1 MHSTDSAKCLGSR
14 SSLAICCLLLLL
26 LAVVLQPA
34 ASQTQSSQ
42 RYLQNVDINNGNNE
56 RLQQILKGSGAGA
69 AAPAQIWPQPP
80 QKTIPDVK
88 TELAKLNSSKLILW
102 LPLIWIPFNIRLLTF
117 LSFTAYTYQYDWPA
131 NNVKLGAVTAVSF
144 DRAGNV
150 VIFHRVNRVWGQQT
164 FDNRNIY
171 QEQYLGPI
179 RESTILALEPATGAV
194 KYDWGKN
201 FFYMPHGLTVDPEDN
216 VWVTDV
222 AMHQVF
228 KFPPRGGDGKP
239 LLTLGTA
246 FKPGSGKKFCK
257 PTSVAVLD
265 NGDFFVADGY
275 CNARIL
281 KYSRAGELILFWGQ
295 NSFSGVSY
303 DVAPQNYFA
312 IPHALTLVPELELL
326 CAADRENGRVQC
338 FFSSNGTF
346 HSQYHSQLIG
356 DRLFS
361 MAYTPASGGQLV
373 IVNGPTA
380 ELGIH
385 PEHYNEVHGF
395 VLSMRS
401 KQLVSK
407 FGPNNLE
414 FHNPHDVAVT
424 ADGNEIYV
432 AELVPM
438 RIHKFVHR
446 SLTKPMSLSATKDT
460 SNIGTSKVV
469 GQEEDAASTTQTVH
483 HPSGKAILV
492 ASLMLLFAGS
502 TFALALLFARRRKRG
517 CLPFGSRSRRHAWE
531 KSDGFK
537 LGGLLDR
544 DRNGFEK
551 LDQQASDEEQDT
563 TTTVASAQYA

>member
-1 MHSTDSAKCLGSR
+1 MHSTDSAKCLGSK
-14 SSLAICCLLLLL
+14 SLAICCLLLHLFL
-26 LAVVLQPA
+26 FPQPA
-34 ASQTQSSQ
+34 VSQTQSSP
-42 RYLQNVDINNGNNE
+42 RYLQNVDNNSNNNE
-56 RLQQILKGSGAGA
+56 RLQQILKGSGAGSA
-69 AAPAQIWPQPP
+69 VTQLNWPQPP
-80 QKTIPDVK
+80 KQTITDVK
-88 TELAKLNSSKLILW
+88 TELLKLN
-102 LPLIWIPFNIRLLTF
+102 N
-117 LSFTAYTYQYDWPA
+117 TYVYQNAWPA

-144 DRAGNV
+144 DKAGNV
-150 VIFHRVNRVWGQQT
+150 VIFHRVDRIWGQTT
-164 FDNRNIY
+164 FDIRNQF
-171 QEQYLGPI
+171 QEKYRGPI
-179 RESTILALEPATGAV
+179 RESTILALEPATGKV
-194 KYDWGKN
+194 QYDCGKN

-216 VWVTDV
+216 IWLTDV

-239 LLTLGTA
+239 LLTLGEA
-246 FKPGSGKKFCK
+246 FQPGSGRKFCK

-281 KYSRAGELILFWGQ
+281 KYSRAGELILSWGQ
-295 NSFSGVSY
+295 NTFSGISF

-312 IPHALTLVPELELL
+312 IPHALTLVPELQLI
-326 CAADRENGRVQC
+326 CTADRENGRVQC
-338 FFSSNGTF
+338 FSSINGTF

-361 MAYTPASGGQLV
+361 MAYTPATGGQLV

-414 FHNPHDVAVT
+414 FQNPHDVAVT

-432 AELVPM
+432 AELNPM

-446 SLTKPMSLSATKDT
+446 SLAKPMSLSATKDS
-460 SNIGTSKVV
+460 SNSAISRAV
-469 GQEEDAASTTQTVH
+469 GESAAPAQTVH

-502 TFALALLFARRRKRG
+502 TFALALIFARRRKRG
-517 CLPFGSRSRRHAWE
+517 NQAISSAPPSDLVYRQLTASNQSCLPFGARSRRHAWE
-531 KSDGFK
+531 KSEGFK

-551 LDQQASDEEQDT
+551 LDQQASDEEQET
-563 TTTVASAQYA
+563 KSLASAQFA

>member
-1 MHSTDSAKCLGSR
+1 MHSTDGYKRLGSK
-14 SSLAICCLLLLL
+14 SLAICCLLLHLFL
-26 LAVVLQPA
+26 FPQPTV
-34 ASQTQSSQ
+34 SQTQSSP
-42 RYLQNVDINNGNNE
+42 RYLHNADNNND
-56 RLQQILKGSGAGA
+56 RLQQILKGSGAVSGVT
-69 AAPAQIWPQPP
+69 QLNWPQPP
-80 QKTIPDVK
+80 KQAIPDVK
-88 TELAKLNSSKLILW
+88 TELAKLNS
-102 LPLIWIPFNIRLLTF
+102 
-117 LSFTAYTYQYDWPA
+117 TYLYQNAWPA

-144 DRAGNV
+144 DKAGNV
-150 VIFHRVNRVWGQQT
+150 VIFHRVDRVWGQTT
-164 FDNRNIY
+164 FDNKNQY
-171 QEQYLGPI
+171 QEKYRGPI
-179 RESTILALEPATGAV
+179 GKSTILALEPATGKV
-194 KYDWGKN
+194 QYDWGKN

-239 LLTLGTA
+239 LLTLGEV
-246 FKPGSGKKFCK
+246 FQPGTGRKFCK

-281 KYSRAGELILFWGQ
+281 KYSPTGELILSWGQ

-312 IPHALTLVPELELL
+312 IPHALTLVPELQLL

-338 FFSSNGTF
+338 FSSHNGTF
-346 HSQYHSQLIG
+346 HSQYHNQLIG

-361 MAYTPASGGQLV
+361 MAYTPAAGGQLV

-401 KQLVSK
+401 KQLISK

-414 FHNPHDVAVT
+414 FQNPHDVAVT
-424 ADGNEIYV
+424 TDGNEIYV
-432 AELVPM
+432 AELNPM

-446 SLTKPMSLSATKDT
+446 SLAKPMSLSATKDSSSSAISRAEGKEQT
-460 SNIGTSKVV
+460 PL
-469 GQEEDAASTTQTVH
+469 QTTH

-502 TFALALLFARRRKRG
+502 TFALALIFARRRKRG
-517 CLPFGSRSRRHAWE
+517 CLPFGARSRRHAWE
-531 KSDGFK
+531 KSEGFK

-551 LDQQASDEEQDT
+551 LDQQASDEEQEAT
-563 TTTVASAQYA
+563 TPASAQFA

>member
-1 MHSTDSAKCLGSR
+1 MKSTDSAKCLGSK
-14 SSLAICCLLLLL
+14 SLAICCLLLHLL
-26 LAVVLQPA
+26 LCIRPAV
-34 ASQTQSSQ
+34 SQTQSPQ
-42 RYLQNVDINNGNNE
+42 RYLHNVDSNSNNNE
-56 RLQQILKGSGAGA
+56 RLHQILKGSGAGSGA
-69 AAPAQIWPQPP
+69 TQLNWPQPP
-80 QKTIPDVK
+80 KQTVPNVK
-88 TELAKLNSSKLILW
+88 TELAKLN
-102 LPLIWIPFNIRLLTF
+102 N
-117 LSFTAYTYQYDWPA
+117 TYVYQNAWPA

-144 DRAGNV
+144 DKAGNV
-150 VIFHRVNRVWGQQT
+150 VIFHRVNRVWGQTT
-164 FDNRNIY
+164 FDNRNQY
-171 QEQYLGPI
+171 QEKYRGPI
-179 RESTILALEPATGAV
+179 RESTILALEPATGKV
-194 KYDWGKN
+194 QYDWGKN

-216 VWVTDV
+216 VWLTDV

-239 LLTLGTA
+239 ALTLGDA
-246 FKPGSGKKFCK
+246 FQPGSGRKFCK

-281 KYSRAGELILFWGQ
+281 KYSRKGELILFWGQ
-295 NSFSGVSY
+295 NTFSGISY
-303 DVAPQNYFA
+303 DVAPQNFFA
-312 IPHALTLVPELELL
+312 IPHALTLVPELQLL

-338 FFSSNGTF
+338 FLSSNGTF
-346 HSQYHSQLIG
+346 HSQYHNQLIG

-361 MAYTPASGGQLV
+361 MAYTPAAGGQLV

-407 FGPNNLE
+407 FGPNNLQ
-414 FHNPHDVAVT
+414 FQNPHDVAVT

-432 AELVPM
+432 AELNPM

-446 SLTKPMSLSATKDT
+446 SLAKPMSLSASKD
-460 SNIGTSKVV
+460 SRDSAISQAV
-469 GQEEDAASTTQTVH
+469 GGDQVPAVAVH

-502 TFALALLFARRRKRG
+502 TFALALIFARRRKRG
-517 CLPFGSRSRRHAWE
+517 NQANSSATP
-531 KSDGFK
+531 SDLVYRK
-537 LGGLLDR
+537 LT
-544 DRNGFEK
+544 
-551 LDQQASDEEQDT
+551 ASTQ
-563 TTTVASAQYA
+563 SLG

>member
-1 MHSTDSAKCLGSR
+1 MHSTENAKYLGSR
-14 SSLAICCLLLLL
+14 SSLPICCLLLLL

-42 RYLQNVDINNGNNE
+42 RYLQNVDINNANNE

-69 AAPAQIWPQPP
+69 APAQIWPQPP
-80 QKTIPDVK
+80 LKAIPDVK
-88 TELAKLNSSKLILW
+88 TELAKLNS
-102 LPLIWIPFNIRLLTF
+102 T
-117 LSFTAYTYQYDWPA
+117 YTYQNDWPA

-144 DRAGNV
+144 DKAGNV

-164 FDNRNIY
+164 FDNRNVY

-179 RESTILALEPATGAV
+179 RESTILALEPATGAM

-281 KYSRAGELILFWGQ
+281 KYSRAGELITSWGQ

-338 FFSSNGTF
+338 FFSRNGTF

-424 ADGNEIYV
+424 TDGNEIYV
-432 AELVPM
+432 AELAPM

-446 SLTKPMSLSATKDT
+446 SLTKPLSLSATKDT
-460 SNIGTSKVV
+460 SNIGTGKA
-469 GQEEDAASTTQTVH
+469 GQENAAPGQTVH

-563 TTTVASAQYA
+563 TTTLASAQYA

>member
-1 MHSTDSAKCLGSR
+1 MHSTDS
-14 SSLAICCLLLLL
+14 SSLAICCLLLL

-42 RYLQNVDINNGNNE
+42 RYLQNVDINSGNAE

-69 AAPAQIWPQPP
+69 APAQIWQQPP
-80 QKTIPDVK
+80 QKAIPDVK
-88 TELAKLNSSKLILW
+88 TELAKLNS
-102 LPLIWIPFNIRLLTF
+102 T
-117 LSFTAYTYQYDWPA
+117 YTYQYGWPA

-144 DRAGNV
+144 DKAGNV

-171 QEQYLGPI
+171 QEQRLGPI
-179 RESTILALEPATGAV
+179 RESTVLALEPATGAV

-239 LLTLGTA
+239 VLTLGTA
-246 FKPGSGKKFCK
+246 FKPGTIKKFCK

-281 KYSRAGELILFWGQ
+281 KYSRAGELILSWGQ

-373 IVNGPTA
+373 IVNGPSV

-385 PEHYNEVHGF
+385 PEHYSEVHGF

-432 AELVPM
+432 AELDPR

-460 SNIGTSKVV
+460 GSIGKVA
-469 GQEEDAASTTQTVH
+469 GQEDAAPAQTVH

-502 TFALALLFARRRKRG
+502 TFALALIFARRRKRG

-563 TTTVASAQYA
+563 TTTTLASAQYA

>member
-1 MHSTDSAKCLGSR
+1 MHSSDSAKCLGSK
-14 SSLAICCLLLLL
+14 SLAICCLLLHLFL
-26 LAVVLQPA
+26 FLQPA
-34 ASQTQSSQ
+34 VSQTQSSP
-42 RYLQNVDINNGNNE
+42 RYLPNVDNKSNNNE
-56 RLQQILKGSGAGA
+56 RLQQILKGSGAGSGVT
-69 AAPAQIWPQPP
+69 QLNWPQPP
-80 QKTIPDVK
+80 KATIPNVK
-88 TELAKLNSSKLILW
+88 TELAKLNNSAWASFI
-102 LPLIWIPFNIRLLTF
+102 IRLPCNNYVIPSPAF
-117 LSFTAYTYQYDWPA
+117 VYQNAWPA
-131 NNVKLGAVTAVSF
+131 NNVNLGAVTAVSF
-144 DRAGNV
+144 DKAGNV
-150 VIFHRVNRVWGQQT
+150 VIFHRVDRIWGQTT
-164 FDNRNIY
+164 FDNRNQY
-171 QEQYLGPI
+171 QEKYRGPI
-179 RESTILALEPATGAV
+179 RESTILALEPATGKV
-194 KYDWGKN
+194 QYDWGKN

-216 VWVTDV
+216 VWLTDV

-239 LLTLGTA
+239 LLTLGEA
-246 FKPGSGKKFCK
+246 FQPGSGLKFCK

-281 KYSRAGELILFWGQ
+281 KYSRSGERILSWGQ
-295 NSFSGVSY
+295 NTFSGISY
-303 DVAPQNYFA
+303 DVAPPNYFA
-312 IPHALTLVPELELL
+312 IPHALTLVPELQLL

-361 MAYTPASGGQLV
+361 MAYTPAAGGQLV
-373 IVNGPTA
+373 IVNGPSA

-414 FHNPHDVAVT
+414 FQNPHDVAVT
-424 ADGNEIYV
+424 IDGNEIYV
-432 AELVPM
+432 AELNPM

-446 SLTKPMSLSATKDT
+446 SLAKPMSLSATKD
-460 SNIGTSKVV
+460 SSVISQPMGEAEAPS
-469 GQEEDAASTTQTVH
+469 QTVH

-502 TFALALLFARRRKRG
+502 TFALALIFARRRKRG
-517 CLPFGSRSRRHAWE
+517 CLPFGARSRRHAWE
-531 KSDGFK
+531 KNEGFK

-551 LDQQASDEEQDT
+551 LDQQASDEEQET
-563 TTTVASAQYA
+563 KTLASAQFA

>member
-1 MHSTDSAKCLGSR
+1 MHSTDSAKGLGSK
-14 SSLAICCLLLLL
+14 LTAICCLLLHLFL
-26 LAVVLQPA
+26 FPQPA
-34 ASQTQSSQ
+34 ASQTQSSP
-42 RYLQNVDINNGNNE
+42 RYLQNGDNNND
-56 RLQQILKGSGAGA
+56 RMQQILKGSGAVSGVT
-69 AAPAQIWPQPP
+69 QLNWPQPP
-80 QKTIPDVK
+80 KQTIPNVR
-88 TELAKLNSSKLILW
+88 TELAKLN
-102 LPLIWIPFNIRLLTF
+102 N
-117 LSFTAYTYQYDWPA
+117 TYLYQSAWPA
-131 NNVKLGAVTAVSF
+131 KNVKLGAVTAVSF
-144 DRAGNV
+144 DKAGNV
-150 VIFHRVNRVWGQQT
+150 VIFHRVDRIWGQST
-164 FDNRNIY
+164 FDLKNEF
-171 QEQYLGPI
+171 QEQYRGPI
-179 RESTILALEPATGAV
+179 RESTILALEPSTGEV
-194 KYDWGKN
+194 QYEWGKN
-201 FFYMPHGLTVDPEDN
+201 FFYMPHGLTVDPEEN
-216 VWVTDV
+216 VWLTDV

-228 KFPPRGGDGKP
+228 KFPPRGGNGKP
-239 LLTLGTA
+239 LLSLGER
-246 FKPGSGKKFCK
+246 FKPGSGRKFCK

-281 KYSRAGELILFWGQ
+281 KYSPAGDIILTWGQ
-295 NSFSGVSY
+295 NSFAGVSY
-303 DVAPQNYFA
+303 DVAPQNFFA
-312 IPHALTLVPELELL
+312 IPHALTLVPELDLL

-338 FFSSNGTF
+338 FFSINGTF

-361 MAYTPASGGQLV
+361 MAYTPAAGGQLV

-395 VLSMRS
+395 VLNMRS

-432 AELVPM
+432 AELNPM

-446 SLTKPMSLSATKDT
+446 SQAKPMSLSATKDS
-460 SNIGTSKVV
+460 SNSAISKSV
-469 GQEEDAASTTQTVH
+469 GEEPAPLQTVH

-502 TFALALLFARRRKRG
+502 TFAMALLFARRRKRG
-517 CLPFGSRSRRHAWE
+517 CLPFGARSRRHAWE
-531 KSDGFK
+531 KSEGFK

-551 LDQQASDEEQDT
+551 LDQQASDEEQET
-563 TTTVASAQYA
+563 TTLAGAQFA